1 MLSVRRDEMPK
12 DSKLDRA
19 VKQQL
24 DRALSERLAERNRQA
39 NARAVKE
46 LVGVNPDE
54 PGWNKGGFA
63 AACKEATAGLRD
75 REFARARYELRRN
88 PSVCFDTAAEQEFR
102 ESYPNTP
109 DEWLTSEIELVR
121 RSMPLGR

>member
-1 MLSVRRDEMPK
+1 MPK
-12 DSKLDRA
+12 DTKLDRA
-19 VKQQL
+19 VKRQL
-24 DRALSERLAERNRQA
+24 DQALTERLSELGRTANRK
-39 NARAVKE
+39 AVEE
-46 LVGVNPDE
+46 LTGANPDE
-54 PGWNKGGFA
+54 PGWNRGGFA

-75 REFARARYELRRN
+75 REFARGRYELRRN